1 MSAMLALAAFLLS
14 ALFFLAGHQKK
25 YVAIGIWTLI
35 VISLF
40 SDVPAYL
47 KADNFLYPALAV
59 LSIPFLA
66 CTVRHLLRDDP
77 VVLQLSKAAAV
88 ATLIYVPFA
97 CVPVVRDTLIQAV
110 VIQAFWIIRTFGHD
124 PHMPAWNIIMENG
137 FANQIVLRCTGIM
150 AIAMMT
156 GLITGVSALAG
167 KQGMIIFFVV
177 IPLLYLLN
185 LLRVAVVFI
194 AVSDAW
200 FWFLPNLTNNPGLG
214 ASDFFWAHNV
224 FAEALA
230 IVALI
235 AITLGLSRMVPG
247 FAVFARGLVDR
258 YIGDVKAFFSSHPE
272 IP

>member
-66 CTVRHLLRDDP
+66 LTVRHLLRDDP

-97 CVPVVRDTLIQAV
+97 FVPVIRDTLIQAV
-110 VIQAFWIIRTFGHD
+110 VIQAFWIIQTFGHD
-124 PHMPAWNIIMENG
+124 SHMPAWNIIMENG
-137 FANQIVLRCTGIM
+137 FAN
-150 AIAMMT
+150 
-156 GLITGVSALAG
+156 
-167 KQGMIIFFVV
+167 
-177 IPLLYLLN
+177 
-185 LLRVAVVFI
+185 
-194 AVSDAW
+194 
-200 FWFLPNLTNNPGLG
+200 
-214 ASDFFWAHNV
+214 
-224 FAEALA
+224 
-230 IVALI
+230 
-235 AITLGLSRMVPG
+235 
-247 FAVFARGLVDR
+247 
-258 YIGDVKAFFSSHPE
+258 
-272 IP
+272 